1 MSRIGWWHHCRA
13 TPQQVQVG
21 PVRQNP
27 VAWHGPEGGDVV
39 DRYGSVQ
46 ASGLGDREVGDA
58 VEALRRI
65 RADRPERGPR
75 AVELIR
81 FILRGD
87 PNRAS
92 ARVQHLDVL
101 LEMADGV
108 PETPDWVRDRA
119 CARTAALMYAAA
131 EQRITDPGAALREL
145 DELERQAAGAP
156 GA

>member
-1 MSRIGWWHHCRA
+1 MSRIGWWDNCGGP
-13 TPQQVQVG
+13 PQQRQVG

-27 VAWHGPEGGDVV
+27 VAWHGPEGGGVV
-39 DRYGSVQ
+39 ARHGSVQ

-58 VEALRRI
+58 VEALPRM
-65 RADRPERGPR
+65 RAARPEPGPR

-92 ARVQHLDVL
+92 ARVQHLDAL

-119 CARTAALMYAAA
+119 
-131 EQRITDPGAALREL
+131 
-145 DELERQAAGAP
+145 
-156 GA
+156 